1 MKYKKPKLPVNGRDL
16 LDCGLKQGQKI
27 GKALGRLEKKWVK
40 SNFILTKNEL
50 LDEIRNH
57 S

>member
-27 GKALGRLEKKWVK
+27 GMALGRLEKKWVK

-50 LDEIRNH
+50 LDEVRNH